1 MTPTTTI
8 PPSPTIR
15 FRATLLGLLLLTGL
29 FLINFISRLIFAP
42 LLPVIEGDLGLS
54 HAASGSL
61 FFFISIGYFISIVL
75 SGFVSARINHKRTI
89 VVSTLLSGFF
99 LIVISLSESLLA
111 LRFGL
116 FCLGLSAGLYLPSGI
131 ASITSM
137 VPPQYLA
144 RGMAIHE
151 LAPNISFV
159 AVPLLSTVILA
170 RWSWGQG
177 IGALGAVIIGAG
189 ILYSLIRS
197 GDTQPGVRPNFSSVF
212 NLLSKVQFWLLV
224 MMFALGISSTLGLY
238 TMLPLFLV
246 TNGTFDLNGAN
257 TVLALSRFCTIFSAI
272 IGGWAGDRFGHRK
285 VILTVLMCSGLLTL
299 PMGFVTKDIL
309 LVLLFLQPMIAVCFF
324 PSGFSV
330 LTRVA
335 KKTDANLVV
344 SLCIPVAFL
353 AGGGLMPSMIGW
365 VGDHYSLA
373 LGFFFAGLAF
383 CVGGGLAALYWQPEH
398 TEDQEEQ

>member
-1 MTPTTTI
+1 M
-8 PPSPTIR
+8 
-15 FRATLLGLLLLTGL
+15 LGV
-29 FLINFISRLIFAP
+29 FA
-42 LLPVIEGDLGLS
+42 
-54 HAASGSL
+54 
-61 FFFISIGYFISIVL
+61 
-75 SGFVSARINHKRTI
+75 
-89 VVSTLLSGFF
+89 
-99 LIVISLSESLLA
+99 
-111 LRFGL
+111 
-116 FCLGLSAGLYLPSGI
+116 
-131 ASITSM
+131 
-137 VPPQYLA
+137 
-144 RGMAIHE
+144 MAI
-151 LAPNISFV
+151 
-159 AVPLLSTVILA
+159 
-170 RWSWGQG
+170 
-177 IGALGAVIIGAG
+177 
-189 ILYSLIRS
+189 S
-197 GDTQPGVRPNFSSVF
+197 GTF
-212 NLLSKVQFWLLV
+212 
-224 MMFALGISSTLGLY
+224 GLY

-246 TNGTFDLNGAN
+246 TNGTFDLDGAN